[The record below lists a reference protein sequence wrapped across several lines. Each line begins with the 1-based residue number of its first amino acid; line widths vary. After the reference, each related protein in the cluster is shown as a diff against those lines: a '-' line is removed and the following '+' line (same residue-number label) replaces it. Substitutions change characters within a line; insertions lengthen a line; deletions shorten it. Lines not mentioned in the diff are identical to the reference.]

1 MKTRFSLKLIK
12 YVTARIDE
20 LKVLVDSNVIISA
33 LLWPKSNPA
42 NALIFVIEEH
52 ELYLCDQI
60 LNELND
66 VVKRKA
72 PHALSALNKFIDE
85 LDFIKAPETN
95 SDLVTISD
103 IKDQPIL
110 NAAITAD
117 VDVIITGDKHF
128 LKLDIDKPDIVNPSS
143 FLQRYK

>member
-1 MKTRFSLKLIK
+1 MKI
-12 YVTARIDE
+12 
-20 LKVLVDSNVIISA
+20 LVDSNVIISA
-33 LLWPKSNPA
+33 LLWPNSSPA
-42 NALIFVIEEH
+42 NALVLVIQEH

-72 PHALSALNKFIDE
+72 PHALSALSKFIDD
-85 LDFIKAPETN
+85 LDFIRVPEA
-95 SDLVTISD
+95 DLGSVSIRD

-110 NAAITAD
+110 NASIAAD

-128 LKLDIDKPDIVNPSS
+128 LELEIDKPDIVNPSS

>member
-1 MKTRFSLKLIK
+1 MKI
-12 YVTARIDE
+12 
-20 LKVLVDSNVIISA
+20 LVDSNVIISA
-33 LLWPKSNPA
+33 LLWPNSSPA
-42 NALIFVIEEH
+42 NALVLVIQEH

-72 PHALSALNKFIDE
+72 PHALSALSKFIDD
-85 LDFIKAPETN
+85 LDFIRVPEA
-95 SDLVTISD
+95 DLGAVSIRD

-110 NAAITAD
+110 NASIAAD

-128 LKLDIDKPDIVNPSS
+128 LELEIDKPDIVNPSS

>member
-1 MKTRFSLKLIK
+1 MKI
-12 YVTARIDE
+12 
-20 LKVLVDSNVIISA
+20 LVDSNVIISA
-33 LLWPKSNPA
+33 LLWPNSSPA
-42 NALIFVIEEH
+42 NALVLVIQEH

-72 PHALSALNKFIDE
+72 PHALSALSKFIDD
-85 LDFIKAPETN
+85 LDYIRVPEA
-95 SDLVTISD
+95 DLGSVSIRD

-110 NAAITAD
+110 NASIAAD

-128 LKLDIDKPDIVNPSS
+128 LELEIDKPDIVNPSS

>member
-1 MKTRFSLKLIK
+1 MKI
-12 YVTARIDE
+12 
-20 LKVLVDSNVIISA
+20 LVDSNVIISA
-33 LLWPKSNPA
+33 LLWPNSIPA
-42 NALIFVIEEH
+42 NALVLVMQEH

-72 PHALSALNKFIDE
+72 PHALSALKKFIDE
-85 LDFIKAPETN
+85 LDFIKAPEAHLG
-95 SDLVTISD
+95 SVTISD

-110 NAAITAD
+110 NAAIAAD

-128 LKLDIDKPDIVNPSS
+128 LELEIDKPDIVNPSS
-143 FLQRYK
+143 FLQCYK

>member
-1 MKTRFSLKLIK
+1 MIK

-20 LKVLVDSNVIISA
+20 LKILVDSNVIISA
-33 LLWPKSNPA
+33 LLWPNSNPA
-42 NALIFVIEEH
+42 NALVVVIQEH
-52 ELYLCDQI
+52 ELYLCGQI

-66 VVKRKA
+66 VFKRKA
-72 PHALSALNKFIDE
+72 PHALSALSKFIDE
-85 LDFIKAPETN
+85 LDYIKVSEAD
-95 SDLVTISD
+95 SGLVTIGD

-110 NAAITAD
+110 NAAIAAD

>member
-1 MKTRFSLKLIK
+1 MIK

-20 LKVLVDSNVIISA
+20 L
-33 LLWPKSNPA
+33 
-42 NALIFVIEEH
+42 
-52 ELYLCDQI
+52 
-60 LNELND
+60 
-66 VVKRKA
+66 
-72 PHALSALNKFIDE
+72 
-85 LDFIKAPETN
+85 DFIKAPEAN

-110 NAAITAD
+110 NAAIAAD

-128 LKLDIDKPDIVNPSS
+128 LKLNIDRPDIVNPSS